1 MIANWQDYRGK
12 DEGVLIHLTT
22 SPTHELPLRE
32 TSDEQGDPVLEPSY
46 ETGTFGVLQCIEG
59 RTRLAAYKARRRY
72 FLFGTRYQGTLESLQ
87 GRFLIIGYMR
97 LEKTLDARK
106 RHTHKWMEK
115 NAGSAPECVDQ
126 ESCPAFQSSEMNFY
140 GAADGFELSEE
151 LMRQWGYKGKIT
163 KQMKLTFSEDKL
175 ALILNHFK
183 EKTIRTAE
191 YQEAVSRE

>member
-72 FLFGTRYQGTLESLQ
+72 FLFGTRYQ
-87 GRFLIIGYMR
+87 
-97 LEKTLDARK
+97 
-106 RHTHKWMEK
+106 
-115 NAGSAPECVDQ
+115 
-126 ESCPAFQSSEMNFY
+126 
-140 GAADGFELSEE
+140 
-151 LMRQWGYKGKIT
+151 
-163 KQMKLTFSEDKL
+163 
-175 ALILNHFK
+175 
-183 EKTIRTAE
+183 
-191 YQEAVSRE
+191 